1 MKGKKINVE
10 GKVIAIFAEGDDN
23 YFSLTDMLTEEDGS
37 YQIKN
42 WLRNR
47 RTVELLGIWEQLHNP
62 NFNSVEFDLIKKE
75 VGLPTSTLSVKE
87 WIERTRAIGIRAK
100 AGRYNSGTYA
110 HMDIA
115 TEFASWLSPA
125 FKLYLVKEFQR
136 LKAEENERLVLGWDF
151 KRTLA
156 KINYRIHTDAIK
168 EYLIPEKV
176 SNQIVGYIYSNEA
189 DILNK
194 ALFGQTAKEWR
205 EINPSLDGNI
215 RDYATAPQLVVLA
228 NLESFN
234 AHLIKEGLPNVER
247 LLKLNEIAIQQM
259 TSLSE
264 NIIVKRLGETKK
276 LITSDGKA
284 PLNITISKAK
294 KLSQLQK
301 GLGK

>member
-1 MKGKKINVE
+1 MGAKKLNVE
-10 GKVIAIFAEGDDN
+10 GKVIAIFSEGDDDF
-23 YFSLTDMLTEEDGS
+23 FSLTDMLTEEDGN

-42 WLRNR
+42 WLRTR

-75 VGLPTSTLSVKE
+75 VGLPTSTLSAKE
-87 WIERTRAIGIRAK
+87 WIERTNAIGIRAK
-100 AGRYNSGTYA
+100 TGRYGGTYA

-125 FKLYLVKEFQR
+125 FKLYLIKEFQR

-156 KINYRIHTDAIK
+156 KINYRLHTDAIK

-194 ALFGQTAKEWR
+194 ALFGQSAKEWR
-205 EINPSLDGNI
+205 ENNPNLDGNI

-234 AHLIKEGLPNVER
+234 AHFIKEGLPNINR

-264 NIIVKRLGETKK
+264 NISIKK
-276 LITSDGKA
+276 LGLAKA
-284 PLNITISKAK
+284 PQVKELEK
-294 KLSQLQK
+294 
-301 GLGK
+301 